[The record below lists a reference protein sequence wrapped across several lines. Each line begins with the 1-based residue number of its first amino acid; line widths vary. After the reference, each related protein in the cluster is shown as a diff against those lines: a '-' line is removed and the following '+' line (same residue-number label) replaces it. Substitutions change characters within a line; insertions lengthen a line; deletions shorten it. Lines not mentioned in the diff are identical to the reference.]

1 MPSEKCLRADVLRAE
16 GHSVADIAATLHVT
30 RQRVRQLLAL
40 AEAERLRQDSEDP
53 FTRLS
58 ARTVNGLKAEFLYV
72 RKQALTVDSVA
83 EALRTGRLR
92 TVRNLGK
99 KSVEEIERWL
109 ASVHDDAACELP
121 SVGPHVPHA
130 RTS

>member
-1 MPSEKCLRADVLRAE
+1 M
-16 GHSVADIAATLHVT
+16 ADIAATLQVT

-40 AEAERLRQDSEDP
+40 AEAERQREHSDDP
-53 FTRLS
+53 FARLS

-72 RKQALTVDSVA
+72 RKQPLTVDSVA
-83 EALRTGRLR
+83 RALRSGRLR

-109 ASVHDDAACELP
+109 ASVHDDDAACELP
-121 SVGPHVPHA
+121 AADAHVRHA
-130 RTS
+130 